1 MSLAVNGNI
10 SPVLSIDPRLEFD
23 NSGNFAVT
31 RGGVSVTYRTLPSQN
46 YSSGGQN
53 TVFNVQPPNQN
64 IAISR
69 KLLTKFYYQVV
80 ITAVAGASG
89 NVVDLG
95 IYDAPRFMPTQQTT
109 SSMSATIN
117 NANVNLIPYQL
128 VQALACCNLSDMNL
142 GRDWSLAP
150 SHPDEFQNYSDVYT
164 VPQFLGTVADPL
176 QSLGESTTSI
186 PNRGGWAVSLS
197 GTNNVGVGVTGTV
210 TLQFSST
217 EPILVS
223 PFSSVDDSHAF
234 IGVQTLTL
242 SIQQTLNGGRTVWS
256 HSDSVDASTI
266 TNMVTSLYAPPEVQ
280 STYLTPSP
288 LYKIPHSVV
297 YNYSN
302 VDIYTTDTV
311 ASISSGADFTVST
324 NNVQL
329 NTIPKRILF
338 FARVSDSATN
348 YTTTDTFAWLKQM
361 QIQFDNVS
369 GIFGGS
375 SPEQLYMSAR
385 EQGYDKSWT
394 QWSSTTGS
402 VMILDLG
409 RNMALQN
416 SSDAAGLQASKQLQ
430 ITATFNNI
438 NKFKALPF
446 TIFVIV
452 ISDGLITISGNTTI
466 QQNSVLTREDI
477 LNAHQGTA
485 VTSYHAPATYW
496 GGNVF
501 KKLVHGLRK
510 NKVLSTGA
518 EVASILGVPHAHNV
532 ARVARAT
539 GFGLVSQDMEGGRM
553 MRKSALKR
561 RVMHG
566 RGLDADEEEE
576 EYEELM

>member
-10 SPVLSIDPRLEFD
+10 APILSMDPRLVFD
-23 NSGNFAVT
+23 HGGDFAVA

-46 YSSGGQN
+46 YSSNGSN
-53 TVFNVQPPNQN
+53 SVFNVQPPNQN
-64 IAISR
+64 ISISR
-69 KLLTKFYYQVV
+69 KIMTKFYYNVQ
-80 ITAVAGASG
+80 INATAGASG

-95 IYDAPRFMPTQQTT
+95 IYDAPRFYPTQQVT
-109 SSMSATIN
+109 SSMSATLN

-128 VQALACCNLSDMNL
+128 IGALACCNLSDVNL
-142 GRDWSLAP
+142 GRDLSLAP

-186 PNRGGWAVSLS
+186 PNRGGWNVTLT
-197 GTNNVGVGVTGTV
+197 GTNNVGTGNSGTV
-210 TLQFSST
+210 NLQFSST

-242 SIQQTLNGGRTVWS
+242 SFQQTLNGGRSVWS
-256 HSDSVDASTI
+256 HSDSTDASTI
-266 TNMVTSLYAPPEVQ
+266 NSMVTTLYAPPEIQ
-280 STYLTPSP
+280 TTYITPSP
-288 LYKIPHSVV
+288 LYRIPSSVV

-302 VDIYTTDTV
+302 IDIYTTDTV
-311 ASISSGADFTVST
+311 ASISSGADFKVST

-329 NTIPKRILF
+329 NTIPKRILLY
-338 FARVSDSATN
+338 ARQTDSTTN
-348 YTTTDTFAWLKQM
+348 YTTTDTFAWLKDLS
-361 QIQFDNVS
+361 IQFDNVS
-369 GIFGGS
+369 GLFSGS
-375 SPEQLYMSAR
+375 SPEQLYLSAR
-385 EQGYDKSWT
+385 EQGYNKSWT

-402 VMILDLG
+402 VMIMDLA

-416 SSDAAGLQASKQLQ
+416 SSDAPGLQASKQLQ

-438 NKFKALPF
+438 NKFKSLAF
-446 TIFVIV
+446 TVFVIV
-452 ISDGLITISGNTTI
+452 ISDGLITITGNTTI

-477 LNAHQGTA
+477 LESHKNTE
-485 VTSYHAPATYW
+485 VTSYQAPSSYW

-510 NKVLSTGA
+510 HKVLSTGA
-518 EVASILGVPHAHNV
+518 EVADILGVPHAHT
-532 ARVARAT
+532 AQRLAQRA
-539 GFGLVSQDMEGGRM
+539 GFGLVSQNREVGGRM
-553 MRKSALKR
+553 MQKSALKR

-566 RGLDADEEEE
+566 RGLMDEDEEEYDE
-576 EYEELM
+576 QQ